1 MFPHGRLLSQT
12 NRTIARRNA
21 VCRAPFRAPFLPS
34 PLAGEGAERAQ
45 ASEAG
50 EGRCAKCRR
59 VLNPSPGSISLR
71 SISPPSPARGE
82 GNRKSFSRRASARVV
97 STPFPVS
104 SLRGAKRRSNPG
116 HTENPTSHIARR
128 NRRTGW
134 LRYTRHDE
142 EREAERRQ
150 AHGSSADLA
159 SGGASSGMRSP
170 VGVPPRLSPGGLL
183 IPKAQSRAMLPGTRS
198 ERSVRYGRPN
208 RGAETSRCST
218 GVSRAAPVPVQRSTS
233 RAGHSAGRMMPEPPG
248 SQGDE
253 PRPAGT
259 ALAPSVGVTGDV
271 P

>member
-1 MFPHGRLLSQT
+1 MEQSDEAIQGTQ
-12 NRTIARRNA
+12 RTRHRTSLAGTAELDGFVTLAMTKKGKRNA
-21 VCRAPFRAPFLPS
+21 DKRTVHPPH
-34 PLAGEGAERAQ
+34 LAMR
-45 ASEAG
+45 
-50 EGRCAKCRR
+50 
-59 VLNPSPGSISLR
+59 L
-71 SISPPSPARGE
+71 
-82 GNRKSFSRRASARVV
+82 
-97 STPFPVS
+97 
-104 SLRGAKRRSNPG
+104 
-116 HTENPTSHIARR
+116 
-128 NRRTGW
+128 
-134 LRYTRHDE
+134 
-142 EREAERRQ
+142 
-150 AHGSSADLA
+150 
-159 SGGASSGMRSP
+159 ASSGMRSP

-183 IPKAQSRAMLPGTRS
+183 IPKAQSRAMLPGTRP